1 MDKWWD
7 CQQIDETINLIL
19 RTSFGESQKFMGNF
33 VTWAQAKSF
42 NLQKVS
48 RAFHV
53 AEQHF
58 DVGNELYKA
67 MLDERMIYTCGY
79 WARANNLEQTQQ
91 HKLDLVCRKL
101 DLRKGMKVL
110 DIGCGWGGFAKFAA
124 QQYGVE
130 VVGITISQA
139 QVDLATEYCRE
150 LPIEI
155 RLQDYR
161 ALEDKFDAI
170 VSLGMFEHVG
180 HKNYRAYMAIAR
192 KCLKNNARFLLHTIG
207 KNSSRPGV
215 DPWIAK
221 YIFPNGETPSMR
233 QISAA
238 IEPYM
243 VIEDVHNFGP
253 DYDLTLMAWFN
264 NFDNAWANLKQNY
277 PGKNYTER
285 FYRMWKYYL
294 YQRPKDLTLCAF
306 HGEFEVIQ

>member
-1 MDKWWD
+1 M
-7 CQQIDETINLIL
+7 
-19 RTSFGESQKFMGNF
+19 
-33 VTWAQAKSF
+33 
-42 NLQKVS
+42 S